1 MLLHPPQMLPVCR
14 GTEEAL
20 KEAGLLLKG
29 PEKQSLLIWRTETSL
44 LLRNKTLG
52 EPKRLLPSFLP
63 SPDFTQMS
71 QERRVLPIR
80 SRGHGSGTSNPGCPV
95 RVCQPLSS
103 TPPKPSAAAS
113 LSSQLMAQAV
123 M

>member
-63 SPDFTQMS
+63 QISPKC
-71 QERRVLPIR
+71 PR
-80 SRGHGSGTSNPGCPV
+80 SVGCYRSGAGDTAVGHPTPAVRLGS
-95 RVCQPLSS
+95 
-103 TPPKPSAAAS
+103 AS
-113 LSSQLMAQAV
+113 L
-123 M
+123 